1 MPISVSSASNRSA
14 VSTLFLLTVALVLGL
29 PLLASVAGCSKAPKK
44 KEQVRTAAPATLC
57 PGGVAEDPPR
67 GDLEPGIRAFEEKRY
82 AEAQR
87 DFAELAR
94 LHPKGGS
101 VLVWLG
107 DAIFYDKD
115 RSEDEAARSA
125 LPHYEAAGKLHA
137 EGCALPRRPRYYQL
151 IGIAYA
157 GLRLSKS
164 AGVVAGAP
172 MLAAAETALK
182 ALESEFP
189 TSAEVPYT
197 QARLACFRA
206 SEGSAFEQNQ
216 AACLE
221 RFKKTLEISEGYE
234 RPRFLRTHR
243 STQDWVV
250 RSETQSEFGPLR
262 ADPQYRRFVQSVVR
276 SD

>member
-1 MPISVSSASNRSA
+1 MPISVSGASNRSA
-14 VSTLFLLTVALVLGL
+14 VSTLFLLTVALAVGLLLGAFL
-29 PLLASVAGCSKAPKK
+29 GGCSRAPKK
-44 KEQVRTAAPATLC
+44 KAPRRIQPVAELC

-67 GDLEPGIRAFEEKRY
+67 RDFEPGIRAFEAKRY
-82 AEAQR
+82 AEAQSL
-87 DFAELAR
+87 FEVLSR

-107 DAIFYDKD
+107 DAVFYDKD
-115 RSEDEAARSA
+115 RGEDDAARSA
-125 LPHYEAAGKLHA
+125 LPHYQAAGKLHA
-137 EGCALPRRPRYYQL
+137 EGCSLPRRPRYYQL

-157 GLRLSKS
+157 GLRLAKS
-164 AGVVAGAP
+164 AQDAGGP
-172 MLAAAETALK
+172 MLDMADTALT

-197 QARLACFRA
+197 QARLACLRA
-206 SEGSAFEQNQ
+206 SAEAFAQNQ
-216 AACLE
+216 ATCFE
-221 RFKKTLEISEGYE
+221 RFKKTLQISEGYE

-250 RSETQSEFGPLR
+250 RSGTQSEFGPLR
-262 ADPQYRRFVQSVVR
+262 ADPQYKPFVQSVVR